1 MKIVHYTFAIETPD
15 SIHPG
20 VIAEELG
27 QIFDPFGEENGKL
40 HGTLIEVK
48 SEDWNK

>member
-1 MKIVHYTFAIETPD
+1 MKIVHYTFAIKTPD
-15 SIHPG
+15 KIHPE
-20 VIAEELG
+20 VIAEELER
-27 QIFDPFGEENGKL
+27 IFDPFGEGNGKL